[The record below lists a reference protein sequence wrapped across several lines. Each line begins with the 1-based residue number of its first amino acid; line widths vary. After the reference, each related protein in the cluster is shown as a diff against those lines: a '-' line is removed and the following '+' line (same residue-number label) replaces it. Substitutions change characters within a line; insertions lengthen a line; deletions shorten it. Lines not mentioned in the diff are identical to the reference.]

1 MAEDGLRRD
10 REVRGHTY
18 NGMQGQGSPGERECS
33 TSTAD
38 SMLRACLA
46 EAAALSSLRAAA
58 GSLPL
63 HASAV
68 PATAGDARAEYA
80 ADQASLL

>member
-1 MAEDGLRRD
+1 MAEDGIVKC
-10 REVRGHTY
+10 EVTRTTACRARAVR
-18 NGMQGQGSPGERECS
+18 ERECS